1 MSQMIMSQDDAP
13 VASAGTAS
21 EQSNKQSNIKK
32 DERFDV
38 RWEGM
43 PFKHRKI
50 GRGPKATYEKVCIM
64 PLWLRNLWPTSE
76 FDPCA
81 VWEQAKE
88 EEADEAQKA
97 KASKATG
104 GGKSGGGKGAGGKK
118 GSSAK
123 VGKKEAIQA
132 EQTKKRAEVSHECN
146 RKDNAIG
153 AFVEP
158 KSFWGTSVLQVKN
171 DFYSNGDSRVLI
183 TSWRTV

>member
-1 MSQMIMSQDDAP
+1 MAQM
-13 VASAGTAS
+13 VASSTWADQGQ
-21 EQSNKQSNIKK
+21 EPVRQSNIKK

-64 PLWLRNLWPTSE
+64 PLWLRNLWPASE

-88 EEADEAQKA
+88 EEAEEATKA
-97 KASKATG
+97 KNAAGTTKSG
-104 GGKSGGGKGAGGKK
+104 GTGKSGKK
-118 GSSAK
+118 GGAVK

-132 EQTKKRAEVSHECN
+132 EQAKKRSEV
-146 RKDNAIG
+146 R
-153 AFVEP
+153 
-158 KSFWGTSVLQVKN
+158 
-171 DFYSNGDSRVLI
+171 YRVCGVVAWTMSWLI
-183 TSWRTV
+183 V